1 MCGWNR
7 YDHPYEITVYFCICK
22 REYLENLAHMLPG
35 MSSAL
40 KLEQG
45 PEPNTMPYNLDLE
58 ITAEYVVVVVLES

>member
-1 MCGWNR
+1 
-7 YDHPYEITVYFCICK
+7 
-22 REYLENLAHMLPG
+22 MLPG